1 MQIAI
6 AAELAEPDPRQAR
19 PRAHFTLSKAG
30 WNADESAP
38 STRLISEPVSQST
51 GYAHEVELLEVVPRV
66 KLLKTPPQKFDF
78 LTFDELSRLRNE
90 PIVHTHDQ

>member
-1 MQIAI
+1 
-6 AAELAEPDPRQAR
+6 
-19 PRAHFTLSKAG
+19 
-30 WNADESAP
+30 
-38 STRLISEPVSQST
+38 VSQST

-90 PIVHTHDQ
+90 PVVHTHDQ